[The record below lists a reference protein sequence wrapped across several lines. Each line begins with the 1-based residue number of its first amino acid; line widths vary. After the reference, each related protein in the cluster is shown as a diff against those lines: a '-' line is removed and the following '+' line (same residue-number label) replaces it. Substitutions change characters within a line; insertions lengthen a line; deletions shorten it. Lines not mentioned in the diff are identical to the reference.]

1 MTRQKSCKSH
11 QADICYTH
19 LPSTSHCF
27 LFLSD
32 SILEPSPC
40 VKKFSKSEKLTRRKW
55 NSQGSLSSHSIRLFH
70 GGDSCYLQQSLN
82 NEKLAES
89 G

>member
-1 MTRQKSCKSH
+1 MTRQKSCRSY
-11 QADICYTH
+11 QTDIYYTH

-27 LFLSD
+27 LFFD
-32 SILEPSPC
+32 FILEPSPY
-40 VKKFSKSEKLTRRKW
+40 VKKFSKSEKLTGSKY
-55 NSQGSLSSHSIRLFH
+55 NSQGSLRSHSIKLFH
-70 GGDSCYLQQSLN
+70 EGDPCYLEQSLN